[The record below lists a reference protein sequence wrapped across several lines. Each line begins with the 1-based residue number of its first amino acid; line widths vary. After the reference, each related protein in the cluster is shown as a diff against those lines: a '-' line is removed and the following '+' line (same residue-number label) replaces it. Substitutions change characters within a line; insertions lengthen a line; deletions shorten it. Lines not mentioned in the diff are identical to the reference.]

1 MFFWNSLAFSMIQRC
16 WQFDQSVYKGI
27 CLFLRVV
34 EAGSG
39 DQRASVRAL
48 HGADTNFSHF
58 VFTRL
63 RAERRCKLS
72 VTLIEA
78 LIWFMNAPLSWP
90 RLIAAQRPHLF
101 IHHIE
106 GSRVLT
112 YEFWGC
118 GHKHSVHNKHLSDH
132 CGYIFS
138 YTIKPL
144 SLYMTHNQ

>member
-1 MFFWNSLAFSMIQRC
+1 MYSFPNLEPVRSSMSSSNFCFLTCIQISQEAGKVVWQSHLFKNFPQFVVIHTVKGFGIVNKAKVSVFLELSCFFNDPVKNII
-16 WQFDQSVYKGI
+16 DQSVYKGI

-78 LIWFMNAPLSWP
+78 LI
-90 RLIAAQRPHLF
+90 
-101 IHHIE
+101 
-106 GSRVLT
+106 
-112 YEFWGC
+112 
-118 GHKHSVHNKHLSDH
+118 
-132 CGYIFS
+132 
-138 YTIKPL
+138 
-144 SLYMTHNQ
+144 